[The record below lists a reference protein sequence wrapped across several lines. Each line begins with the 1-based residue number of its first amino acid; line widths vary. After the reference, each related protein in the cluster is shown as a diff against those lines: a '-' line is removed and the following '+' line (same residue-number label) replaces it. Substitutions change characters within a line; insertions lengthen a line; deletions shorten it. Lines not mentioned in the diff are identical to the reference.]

1 MRKVYTEGI
10 EKEEQKSFEFE
21 EYPQLHEYYCNR
33 MKSGKSGKKPTK
45 IILTEIY
52 SPSQLQNKN
61 YIINKSY
68 NNISSKNEE
77 YYSSCK
83 KNIYCDESGFNSNN
97 ILPYKTNIKRNID
110 SNSLQTSKDNFLDNY
125 KYYERKNIRDNSNQK
140 FESIT
145 KVIGHSNLIPI
156 QNQKMIQSYTTI
168 DLNKNQNQNQN
179 KNINKNEEHKYISKY
194 NKKIEQHDYRI
205 KKANVVVNQQNQN
218 QNQNKKKEFKQPT
231 KLDDN
236 KKKEITNKYLINK
249 KSEIKTKIEKDYRKY
264 ERKKEEPK
272 KETKNET
279 KVKYEI
285 KKDIKTKNEIKNK
298 IDNQRKQKSENKIN
312 KKEIKEP
319 KIINS
324 RENIKKEFSVHSG
337 RYSYKENISNDII
350 NSRKNYNKNSQ
361 EKNVKKIEIVQKSSK
376 SKEKINPIK
385 KEEKGKK
392 LNINITKKVTKT
404 ISYKKNINA
413 NISNYKR
420 KPEEKKEVL
429 NNKKNKEITKTE
441 SYGKIDMNK
450 YKRKNNDIE
459 KKINIK
465 EKNEIYEMRM
475 NQRNNTPKIKK
486 INFGENYR
494 FYERKYLLA
503 PDENCFTIHHKRSHK
518 IIFDEDNDELDNS
531 NAYKY
536 MPYNR
541 EERYNNKIISNINAP
556 FEENEDC
563 CYEQGGSY
571 YY

>member
-52 SPSQLQNKN
+52 SPSRLQNKN

-77 YYSSCK
+77 YYSAYK
-83 KNIYCDESGFNSNN
+83 KNIYCDESEFKYNN
-97 ILPYKTNIKRNID
+97 ILPYKTNIKRNIN

-168 DLNKNQNQNQN
+168 DLNKNQNQN

-205 KKANVVVNQQNQN
+205 KKANVVVNQQNQI
-218 QNQNKKKEFKQPT
+218 QNKKKEFKQPT

-272 KETKNET
+272 KEIKNET

-285 KKDIKTKNEIKNK
+285 KKDIKTKSETKNK

-361 EKNVKKIEIVQKSSK
+361 EKNVKKIETVQKSSK

-392 LNINITKKVTKT
+392 LNTNITKNVTKI
-404 ISYKKNINA
+404 ISNKININA
-413 NISNYKR
+413 NMSNYKR
-420 KPEEKKEVL
+420 KPEQKKEVP

-494 FYERKYLLA
+494 FYERKYLLV

-518 IIFDEDNDELDNS
+518 IIFDEDNDELDNINS
-531 NAYKY
+531 YKY

-556 FEENEDC
+556 FEENEDY